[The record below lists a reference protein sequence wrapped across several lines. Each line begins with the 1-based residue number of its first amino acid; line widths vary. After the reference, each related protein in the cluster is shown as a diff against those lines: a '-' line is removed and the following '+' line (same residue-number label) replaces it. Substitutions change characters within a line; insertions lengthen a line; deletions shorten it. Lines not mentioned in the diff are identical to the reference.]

1 MTVLVY
7 SYGAHSALPAVKLP
21 ENVCIGI
28 TMNERNYARPLKDP
42 VNHREYDRLLE
53 WSQAY
58 PGRVFIYELW
68 AKVWF
73 EGYPHPYARVLAED
87 MKLYRDLKLAGLC
100 PEGIHSSPLTEFLR
114 GKLAWNPE
122 QDWKAL
128 LQEFCTKMFGEAAE
142 PMKQYY
148 LLLENRM
155 WEFGE
160 NLQDLTAISDFT
172 APIDQEALA
181 LLEQATD
188 TAQSPSHQAR
198 VAWEREQF
206 LKLHAMLEQW
216 MPCTKDV
223 VTDELRARNLLRN
236 GDFEDGLDHVTESI
250 MQGDYRFD
258 VLKNGEA
265 YHGKKCAAI
274 TVVKRGWARLVLN
287 ASGLDTSKK
296 YAIYCAVK
304 TEDGAE
310 MGNLWYVPGG
320 RPAEIF
326 TLGGTNGQWYRVVFR
341 DIEIYQG
348 ALGVYLT
355 MQYLP
360 TKGRVLWDD
369 VIVVPE
375 E

>member
-1 MTVLVY
+1 
-7 SYGAHSALPAVKLP
+7 
-21 ENVCIGI
+21 
-28 TMNERNYARPLKDP
+28 
-42 VNHREYDRLLE
+42 
-53 WSQAY
+53 
-58 PGRVFIYELW
+58 
-68 AKVWF
+68 
-73 EGYPHPYARVLAED
+73 
-87 MKLYRDLKLAGLC
+87 
-100 PEGIHSSPLTEFLR
+100 
-114 GKLAWNPE
+114 
-122 QDWKAL
+122 
-128 LQEFCTKMFGEAAE
+128 
-142 PMKQYY
+142 
-148 LLLENRM
+148 
-155 WEFGE
+155 
-160 NLQDLTAISDFT
+160 
-172 APIDQEALA
+172 
-181 LLEQATD
+181 
-188 TAQSPSHQAR
+188 
-198 VAWEREQF
+198 
-206 LKLHAMLEQW
+206 